1 MGVTGRKAKT
11 VVRKLLAF
19 MCAVAM
25 VMSMNIAVFAAEQ
38 PSDSGKDE
46 NSIETLAPEEN
57 VISDGQEDFTGEPA
71 QTDSYTEQIT
81 EDQTDPVEPVE
92 EAVASVDGQ
101 EYSTLEEAFD
111 NVVAGSRVTVL
122 QDCTITSTITL
133 GVEAVLDLNGKTVT
147 KETANTVD
155 KGFYVYNNGNLTI
168 IDSSAEQSGAM
179 VTEQS
184 GVLIGVYGGTFTLE
198 SGALKAVT
206 AITLARHGDAAR
218 NGDEAQDA
226 KVYIKGGTIT
236 AHTGV
241 TNNNSEYN
249 GTVEIT
255 GGVINAENDALNG
268 YNFTISGGEITSR
281 FVFGVPS
288 ALDRDLNNLING
300 GMIKADF
307 IQNLSVENH
316 VNTVITG
323 GSFSAN
329 SVEPASFRGRVDA
342 CVPEGYQVFDNE
354 DGTIFHV
361 EKLIASIG
369 NEVYTSLEDAAAA
382 AGQDETVKLLS
393 DVELENTLAVESG
406 KDFILDLNGKTIT
419 TAGAHSTMLVEGILK
434 IEDNS
439 AEKTGSINSAEYTGT
454 AVSVQNGGNLTLGE
468 GRLVSEKGTAVYVTG
483 NLNPEGSAD
492 TEAVASTFN
501 MEGGQV
507 HSREYGIGIGGRGAV
522 LNVSGGTVEAEDN
535 AVIGGN
541 GTNSSS
547 AYYGG
552 TEINITGGTLN
563 GNIVSEGYIACGIYH
578 PQAGE
583 LNISDGTINV
593 NNGVG
598 ILMRGGQLNMTGGT
612 VIASGTVSGKVGDS
626 NIVQNCYGILVDGNS
641 AYYDYENCTAEISG
655 GAVVKAAD
663 GVEALMNVPAEDQG
677 KIRVTGGTFSSNV
690 TAYCA
695 DGFESVMNGSGDY
708 AVQKKEGYYNVAE
721 YKGEKE
727 ESEWTYPD
735 KDGMIFAGW
744 YTDSTYETPYTG
756 TDGYAYAKFVD
767 ENVLTV
773 KGQLPEDTTAESQST
788 TIRFVSTVDSEEYS
802 AVGFEIEYLYN
813 GRTYHA
819 SWEGTDVYD
828 SLYNV
833 GQDEAVSD
841 IKPQDF
847 SPSSQ
852 YFFIYHMNKVPK
864 DAFDVEFTVKPYWI
878 TQDGTKV
885 EGITRKDLSVNKGIE
900 AGEVSAFN
908 VQ

>member
-19 MCAVAM
+19 MCALAM

-38 PSDSGKDE
+38 PSDSGKDG
-46 NSIETLAPEEN
+46 NSIETSAPEEN
-57 VISDGQEDFTGEPA
+57 VISDGQEDFTEEPA

-81 EDQTDPVEPVE
+81 EDQTDPVEPVA

-111 NVVAGSRVTVL
+111 NVVAESRVTVL

-147 KETANTVD
+147 KETANMVD

-583 LNISDGTINV
+583 LNISAGTINV
-593 NNGVG
+593 NSGVG

-677 KIRVTGGTFSSNV
+677 KIRVTGGTFSSDV

-744 YTDSTYETPYTG
+744 YTDDTCETPYTE
-756 TDGYAYAKFVD
+756 TDGYAYARFVD
-767 ENVLTV
+767 EKVLTV
-773 KGQLPEDTTAESQST
+773 KGQLPADTTAESQST

-802 AVGFEIEYLYN
+802 AVGFDIAYEYK
-813 GRTYHA
+813 GETYTA
-819 SWEGTDVYD
+819 SWEGTDVFKR
-828 SLYNV
+828 LYKI
-833 GQDEAVSD
+833 GQDGVYLETSPKEFSD
-841 IKPQDF
+841 
-847 SPSSQ
+847 SSE
-852 YFFIYHMNKVPK
+852 YFFTYNLTGIPN
-864 DAFDVEFTVKPYWI
+864 DAFDVQFTVTPHWK
-878 TQDGTKV
+878 TQDGTTV
-885 EGITRKDLSVNKGIE
+885 YGITRNDLSVQKGIGG
-900 AGEVSAFN
+900 GESSVFSE
-908 VQ
+908 

>member
-46 NSIETLAPEEN
+46 KSIETLAPEEN

-81 EDQTDPVEPVE
+81 EDQTDPVEPVA

-111 NVVAGSRVTVL
+111 NVVAESRVTVL
-122 QDCTITSTITL
+122 QNCTITSTITL

-147 KETANTVD
+147 KETANTVN

-179 VTEQS
+179 VTEQD

-198 SGALKAVT
+198 SGALEAVT

-268 YNFTISGGEITSR
+268 YNFTISGGEITSL
-281 FVFGVPS
+281 FLFGVPS
-288 ALDRDLNNLING
+288 GLDRDLNNLING
-300 GMIKADF
+300 GMIRADY

-393 DVELENTLAVESG
+393 DVELENMLAVESG

-439 AEKTGSINSAEYTGT
+439 AEKTGSINNAEYSGT

-522 LNVSGGTVEAEDN
+522 LNVRGGTVEAEDN

-583 LNISDGTINV
+583 LNISAGTINV

-655 GAVVKAAD
+655 GAVGKGAE
-663 GVEALMNVPAEDQG
+663 GGEGLMNVPAED
-677 KIRVTGGTFSSNV
+677 
-690 TAYCA
+690 
-695 DGFESVMNGSGDY
+695 
-708 AVQKKEGYYNVAE
+708 
-721 YKGEKE
+721 
-727 ESEWTYPD
+727 
-735 KDGMIFAGW
+735 
-744 YTDSTYETPYTG
+744 
-756 TDGYAYAKFVD
+756 
-767 ENVLTV
+767 
-773 KGQLPEDTTAESQST
+773 
-788 TIRFVSTVDSEEYS
+788 
-802 AVGFEIEYLYN
+802 
-813 GRTYHA
+813 
-819 SWEGTDVYD
+819 
-828 SLYNV
+828 
-833 GQDEAVSD
+833 
-841 IKPQDF
+841 
-847 SPSSQ
+847 
-852 YFFIYHMNKVPK
+852 
-864 DAFDVEFTVKPYWI
+864 
-878 TQDGTKV
+878 
-885 EGITRKDLSVNKGIE
+885 
-900 AGEVSAFN
+900 
-908 VQ
+908 

>member
-57 VISDGQEDFTGEPA
+57 VISDGKEDFTGEPA

-81 EDQTDPVEPVE
+81 EDQTDPVEPVA

-101 EYSTLEEAFD
+101 EYLTLEEAFD
-111 NVVAGSRVTVL
+111 NVVAESRVTVL
-122 QDCTITSTITL
+122 RDCTMTSTITL
-133 GVEAVLDLNGKTVT
+133 GVKAVLDLNGKTVT

-168 IDSSAEQSGAM
+168 IDSSAKQSGAM

-198 SGALKAVT
+198 SGALEAVT

-583 LNISDGTINV
+583 LNISDGMINV

-663 GVEALMNVPAEDQG
+663 EVEALMNVPAEDQG
-677 KIRVTGGTFSSNV
+677 KIRVTGGTFSSDV

-695 DGFESVMNGSGDY
+695 DGFESVMNESGDY
-708 AVQKKEGYYNVAE
+708 AVQIKEGYYNVSE

-727 ESEWTYPD
+727 ESEWTYPE
-735 KDGMIFAGW
+735 KEGMIFAGW
-744 YTDSTYETPYTG
+744 YTDNTCETPYTE
-756 TDGYAYAKFVD
+756 TDGYAYARFVD

-773 KGQLPEDTTAESQST
+773 KGQLPADTTAESQST
-788 TIRFVSTVDSEEYS
+788 TIRFVSTVDSKEYS
-802 AVGFEIEYLYN
+802 AVGFDIEYEYR
-813 GRTYHA
+813 GETYTA
-819 SWEGTDVYD
+819 SWEGTDVFER
-828 SLYNV
+828 LYKI
-833 GQDEAVSD
+833 GQDGVYLETSPKAFSD
-841 IKPQDF
+841 
-847 SPSSQ
+847 SSE
-852 YFFIYHMNKVPK
+852 YFFTYNLTGIPN
-864 DAFDVEFTVKPYWI
+864 DAFGVQFTVTPHWK
-878 TQDGTKV
+878 TQDGTTV
-885 EGITRKDLSVNKGIE
+885 YGITRNDLSVQKGIGG
-900 AGEVSAFN
+900 GESSVFSE
-908 VQ
+908 

>member
-46 NSIETLAPEEN
+46 NSIETSAPEEN

-81 EDQTDPVEPVE
+81 EDQTDPVEPVA

-122 QDCTITSTITL
+122 QDCRITSTITL

-198 SGALKAVT
+198 SGALEAVT

-268 YNFTISGGEITSR
+268 YNFTISGGEITSL
-281 FVFGVPS
+281 FLFGVPS
-288 ALDRDLNNLING
+288 GLDRDLNNLING
-300 GMIKADF
+300 GMIRADY

-468 GRLVSEKGTAVYVTG
+468 GRLVSDNGTAVYVTG
-483 NLNPEGSAD
+483 NLNPEGSDD
-492 TEAVASTFN
+492 TGAVASTFN

-583 LNISDGTINV
+583 LNISAGTINV

-677 KIRVTGGTFSSNV
+677 KIRVTGGIFSSDV

-695 DGFESVMNGSGDY
+695 DGFESVMNESGDY
-708 AVQKKEGYYNVAE
+708 AVQIKEGYYNVAE

-773 KGQLPEDTTAESQST
+773 KGQLPADTTAESQST
-788 TIRFVSTVDSEEYS
+788 TIRFVSTVDSKEYS
-802 AVGFEIEYLYN
+802 AVGFDIAYEY
-813 GRTYHA
+813 GGETYTA
-819 SWEGTDVYD
+819 SWEGTDVFKR
-828 SLYNV
+828 LYKI
-833 GQDEAVSD
+833 GQDGVYLETSPKEFSD
-841 IKPQDF
+841 
-847 SPSSQ
+847 SSE
-852 YFFIYHMNKVPK
+852 YFFTYNLTGIPN
-864 DAFDVEFTVKPYWI
+864 DAFDVQFTVTPHWK
-878 TQDGTKV
+878 TQDGTTV
-885 EGITRKDLSVNKGIE
+885 YGITRNDLSVQKGIGGVE
-900 AGEVSAFN
+900 SSVFSE
-908 VQ
+908 